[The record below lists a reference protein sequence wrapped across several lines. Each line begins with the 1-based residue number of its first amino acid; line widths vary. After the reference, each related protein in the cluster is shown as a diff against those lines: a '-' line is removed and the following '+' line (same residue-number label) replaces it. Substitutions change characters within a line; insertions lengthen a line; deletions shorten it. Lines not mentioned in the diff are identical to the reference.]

1 MFWVYQKPLNDCS
14 KLMTNNYTSWRLYQ
28 TLSYLNWS
36 WHRPGQA
43 EEGWVGGGGWPGREP
58 ISVLLRWDNI
68 FMINPLLAISD
79 IFNQFYF

>member
-43 EEGWVGGGGWPGREP
+43 GEGRVGGGGGPGREP